1 MTLLTR
7 PVLEISLAAVLAN
20 YQELQK
26 LAAGS
31 VAAAVVK
38 DDAYGLG
45 AEKVA
50 AYLYRH
56 GNCRSF
62 LWLTRSKAPKSARLS
77 PMLKSMCCKAWAMTI
92 LSCLPLPA

>member
-50 AYLYRH
+50 AYL
-56 GNCRSF
+56 
-62 LWLTRSKAPKSARLS
+62 WLTRSKAPKSARLS

>member
-31 VAAAVVK
+31 VAAAGME
-38 DDAYGLG
+38 A
-45 AEKVA
+45 
-50 AYLYRH
+50 
-56 GNCRSF
+56 S
-62 LWLTRSKAPKSARLS
+62 
-77 PMLKSMCCKAWAMTI
+77 
-92 LSCLPLPA
+92 